1 MREIAPIR
9 TLHPN
14 ETGYPTLLKEIP
26 GAPET
31 LFAMGNFDFSVTP
44 LVAIVG
50 TRKATEEGISL
61 ARKTAASLASRGI
74 GVASGLAYG
83 IDRAAHEGALS
94 ANGKTVAVLANGL
107 DDVYP
112 KEHRDLALRMLEHG
126 GAILSEYPAGTPP
139 APYRFLERNRIV
151 SGISVATIVIEA
163 PERSGAL
170 RTARDAGEQGRDV
183 LVFPG
188 PAEHPN
194 YRGSHSLI
202 RKGARL
208 VSSFEDIAEDLSE
221 IFGVPQNG
229 LVGETESETA
239 AVLSAIQNAGGSAS
253 MEEIA
258 EATGRGTEAVSGAL
272 AMLSL
277 EGIVQER
284 DGRFCINNRLML

>member
-14 ETGYPTLLKEIP
+14 EAGYPTLLKETP

-31 LFAMGNFDFSVTP
+31 LFAMGNFDFSATP

-50 TRKATEEGISL
+50 TRKATVEGLSL
-61 ARKTAASLASRGI
+61 AKKTAAALASRGI
-74 GVASGLAYG
+74 GIASGLAYG

-107 DDVYP
+107 DDIYP
-112 KEHRDLALRMLEHG
+112 KEHREVAVRMLEHG
-126 GAILSEYPAGTPP
+126 GAILSEYPEGTPP

-188 PAEHPN
+188 PAGHPN
-194 YRGSHSLI
+194 YRGSHTLI

-208 VSSFEDIAEDLSE
+208 VSSLEDIAEDLSQ
-221 IFGVPQNG
+221 IFGIPENG
-229 LVGETESETA
+229 LAGETESETA
-239 AVLSAIQNAGGSAS
+239 VILSAIQNAGGSAS

-258 EATGRGTEAVSGAL
+258 EATGQNREAVTGTL

-277 EGIVQER
+277 EGIVSER
-284 DGRFCINNRLML
+284 EGRFCINNRLML

>member
-14 ETGYPTLLKEIP
+14 ETGYPMLLKETP

-31 LFAMGNFDFSVTP
+31 LFAMGNFDFSATP

-50 TRKATEEGISL
+50 TRKATEEGLSL
-61 ARKTAASLASRGI
+61 ARKTASSLALRGI

-83 IDRAAHEGALS
+83 IDHAAHEGALS

-112 KEHRDLALRMLEHG
+112 KEHRELAVRMLERG
-126 GAILSEYPAGTPP
+126 GAILSEYPPGTPP
-139 APYRFLERNRIV
+139 MPYRFLERNRIV

-170 RTARDAGEQGRDV
+170 RTARDASEQGRDV

-194 YRGSHSLI
+194 YRGSHALI

-229 LVGETESETA
+229 LVGETESETG

-258 EATGRGTEAVSGAL
+258 EATGRGMDAVSGAL

-277 EGIVQER
+277 EGIVRER
-284 DGRFCINNRLML
+284 EGRFCINNRLML